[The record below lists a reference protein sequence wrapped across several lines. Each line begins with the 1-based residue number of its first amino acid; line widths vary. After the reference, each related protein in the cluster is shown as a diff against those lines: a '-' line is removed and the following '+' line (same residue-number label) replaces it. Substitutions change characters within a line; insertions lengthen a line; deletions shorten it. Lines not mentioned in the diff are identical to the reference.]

1 MKKMENSEKVRY
13 IDAVNEIKKGISGC
27 FGVTDRKWG
36 HVLDENRAKVIRKIA
51 KDNSVSI
58 NDIQD
63 IILGFFYRIPTSME
77 HLKAESDKAIIFF
90 KKTLK

>member
-1 MKKMENSEKVRY
+1 MENDEKIRY
-13 IDAVNEIKKGISGC
+13 INALNEIKKGISGC

-36 HVLDENRAKVIRKIA
+36 HALDENRAKVIRKIA
-51 KDNSVSI
+51 NDNNVLI
-58 NDIQD
+58 NDVQD

-77 HLKAESDKAIIFF
+77 HLKVESDKAMIFF